1 MTLLAILALACD
13 APRVP
18 HELVMKP
25 VHRLV
30 DASLALGGPL
40 TLDHPTATV
49 RDETRYVLRVPQR
62 KTLLWPKKLED
73 RSGNRILIRR
83 QPLPEAFRDARALL
97 VMPRVK
103 VGQEWL
109 EPPPEVRRVSSG
121 SGPPS
126 VLLEIPIPANP
137 GRKKVVVTAL
147 AYAIDLADLT
157 RLETPPVEIPQA
169 AELEFGIGLLEPDW
183 GWDPVEFSVRA
194 CEGDRC
200 ETLFAESFDPS
211 GADGAT
217 WRDRRV
223 SLAALAGRTLAFRF
237 EATRLAEE
245 APFSFPVWANPT
257 VYAPAPRDDRHP
269 NVILLSID
277 TLRADHLG
285 SYGYRHDTAPFIDE
299 RFARGGTV
307 FDTQVAAATITTPSH
322 ASMFTSLSPVVHGT
336 TDGMK
341 LLPKNIPTLAERV
354 RHAGLDTAAITE
366 NGWLGV
372 LHGFGRGFDAF
383 GENKSP
389 NIMDPDGQ
397 VDVTFAQA
405 RRWLRRNRDKHFFLF
420 LHTFQVHTPYAPP
433 ERYAELFAEHETGRI
448 EESSPSHLRWMAQ
461 YDREI
466 RYTDDELRRL
476 FRTIDRLELGRDTV
490 FILTSD
496 HGEAFLEHG
505 VLEHGSRLD
514 DEVVRVPLMFW
525 GKGIAAGRRI
535 GVPVAHIDLM
545 PTILELL
552 GIPQPPALE
561 GLSLSGLL
569 RESGDEVAFAG
580 RPLYSE
586 SRGTVML
593 GADREMQTFL
603 APAFLVR
610 VGDRKLARY
619 RTEHGGFRYEYY
631 DVAADPLEAV
641 DLYPSRAE
649 EARDLWKLLETHEQR
664 GRELRARIDRDA
676 PAGTQRVILD
686 PKQEEKLRALGYL
699 Q

>member
-1 MTLLAILALACD
+1 
-13 APRVP
+13 
-18 HELVMKP
+18 MKP
-25 VHRLV
+25 IHRLV

-40 TLDHPTATV
+40 TLSHPTATV
-49 RDETRYVLRVPQR
+49 RDETRYVLRVPPR

-73 RSGNRILIRR
+73 RSGNRILTRR
-83 QPLPEAFRDARALL
+83 QPLPKAFRDARALL

-103 VGQEWL
+103 VGREWL
-109 EPPPEVRRVSSG
+109 EPPPEVHRLSRG

-137 GRKKVVVTAL
+137 ERKKVVVTAL

-157 RLETPPVEIPQA
+157 RLGTPPVEIPEA

-200 ETLFAESFDPS
+200 ETLFAETFDPS
-211 GADGAT
+211 GAAGAA

-223 SLAALAGRTLAFRF
+223 SLASLAGRTLAFHF
-237 EATRLAEE
+237 EATRLSEE

-257 VYAPAPRDDRHP
+257 VYAPAPRDDQHP

-322 ASMFTSLSPVVHGT
+322 ASMFTSLSPAVHGT

-354 RHAGLDTAAITE
+354 RHAGLDAAAITE

-372 LHGFGRGFDAF
+372 LHGFGRGFDSF
-383 GENKSP
+383 VENKSP

-405 RRWLRRNRDKHFFLF
+405 RRWLQRNRGKRFFLF

-433 ERYAELFAEHETGRI
+433 ERYAGLFAEHETGRI
-448 EESSPSHLRWMAQ
+448 DESSPSHLRWMAQ

-476 FRTIDRLELGRDTV
+476 FRTIDDLELGEDTV

-525 GKGIAAGRRI
+525 GKGIAAGQRI
-535 GVPVAHIDLM
+535 GVPVAHVDLM
-545 PTILELL
+545 PTILDLL
-552 GIPQPPALE
+552 SIPQPPALE
-561 GLSLSGLL
+561 GLSLASLL
-569 RESGDEVAFAG
+569 RGSGDEVAFAG

-586 SRGTVML
+586 SRGTVAL
-593 GADREMQTFL
+593 GPDRKMQTFL

-619 RTEHGGFRYEYY
+619 RTENGGFRYEYY
-631 DVAADPLEAV
+631 DLAADPLEAI
-641 DLYPSRAE
+641 DLSPSREE

-686 PKQEEKLRALGYL
+686 PKQEEKLRALGYI

>member
-1 MTLLAILALACD
+1 M
-13 APRVP
+13 R
-18 HELVMKP
+18 P
-25 VHRLV
+25 VQRLV
-30 DASLALGGPL
+30 DASLALDGPL

-49 RDETRYVLRVPQR
+49 RDETRYALRVPPR
-62 KTLLWPKKLED
+62 ETLLWPKELKD

-83 QPLPEAFRDARALL
+83 QPLPQAFRDARALL

-103 VGQEWL
+103 VGAEWL
-109 EPPPEVRRVSSG
+109 EPPPEVRQVSRG
-121 SGPPS
+121 KGPPS

-137 GRKKVVVTAL
+137 GRKQVVVTAL
-147 AYAIDLADLT
+147 AYAIDLVDLT
-157 RLETPPVEIPQA
+157 RLETPPVEIPEA

-194 CEGDRC
+194 CKGERC
-200 ETLFAESFDPS
+200 ETLFEEDFDPS
-211 GADGAT
+211 AGPGAG
-217 WRDRRV
+217 WRNRRV
-223 SLAALAGRTLAFRF
+223 GLAALAGQTLSLRF
-237 EATRLAEE
+237 DATRLSEE

-257 VYAPAPRDDRHP
+257 VYAPAPRDEQHP

-307 FDTQVAAATITTPSH
+307 FDTEVAAATITTPSH

-341 LLPKNIPTLAERV
+341 VLPKNIPTLAERL
-354 RHAGLDTAAITE
+354 RQAGLDTAAITE
-366 NGWLGV
+366 DGWISV
-372 LHGFGRGFDAF
+372 LHGFGRGFDSF
-383 GENKSP
+383 VENKSP
-389 NIMDPDGQ
+389 NIMEPKGQ

-405 RRWLRRNRDKHFFLF
+405 RSWLESNRDKHFFLF

-433 ERYAELFAEHETGRI
+433 ERYAGLFAEGETGRI
-448 EESSPSHLRWMAQ
+448 DESSPSHLRWMAQ

-476 FRTIDRLELGRDTV
+476 FRTIDDLELGEDTV

-514 DEVVRVPLMFW
+514 DEVVHVPLMFW
-525 GKGIAAGRRI
+525 GRGVAAGQRI
-535 GVPVAHIDLM
+535 GVPVAHVDLM

-561 GLSLSGLL
+561 GLSLVGLL
-569 RESGDEVAFAG
+569 EGSGDEAAFEG

-586 SRGTVML
+586 SRGSVML
-593 GADREMQTFL
+593 GPERKMQAFL
-603 APAFLVR
+603 SPAFLVR
-610 VGDRKLARY
+610 VGNRKLERY
-619 RTEHGGFRYEYY
+619 RTKNGGFRYEYY
-631 DVAADPLEAV
+631 DLAADPREAV
-641 DLYPSRAE
+641 DLYPAHAA
-649 EARDLWKLLETHEQR
+649 EARDLSKLLEAHEKQ
-664 GRELRARIDRDA
+664 GRELRARIDREA
-676 PAGTQRVILD
+676 PAGTQRLILD
-686 PKQEEKLRALGYL
+686 PKQEEKLRALGYI